1 MSPGI
6 SSSYS
11 STARGAPFGFAAASP
26 RPELGPAP
34 RSLLGG
40 LVVLAAV
47 PLLWSWFALALRL
60 P

>member
-1 MSPGI
+1 MSPGN
-6 SSSYS
+6 SSSLS
-11 STARGAPFGFAAASP
+11 SIARRAPIGFAAA
-26 RPELGPAP
+26 RPALGPGP

-40 LVVLAAV
+40 LVILAAV